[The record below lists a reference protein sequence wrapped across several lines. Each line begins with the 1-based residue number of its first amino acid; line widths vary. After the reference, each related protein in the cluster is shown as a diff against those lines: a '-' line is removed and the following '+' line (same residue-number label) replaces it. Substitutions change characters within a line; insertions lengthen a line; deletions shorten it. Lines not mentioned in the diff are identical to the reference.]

1 MLTLLITA
9 LRRLT
14 AERRRRA
21 QLREL
26 LTKDDRILEDIGLRR
41 ADIDEAL
48 GLRYSDN
55 ARDYAYRMSARS
67 LALDGRY

>member
-9 LRRLT
+9 LRRLR

-26 LTKDDRILEDIGLRR
+26 LSNDDRILEDIGLRR
-41 ADIDEAL
+41 VEIIEAL
-48 GLRYSDN
+48 GLPYSES
-55 ARDYAYRMSARS
+55 AHGYAYRMSARS
-67 LALDGRY
+67 LALDARF

>member
-9 LRRLT
+9 LRRHM

-26 LTKDDRILEDIGLRR
+26 LAKDDRVLEDIGLRR
-41 ADIDEAL
+41 VEIDEAL
-48 GLRYSDN
+48 GLGYSDN
-55 ARDYAYRMSARS
+55 AREYAYRMSARS

>member
-9 LRRLT
+9 LRRLR

-21 QLREL
+21 QLRAL
-26 LTKDDRILEDIGLRR
+26 LAKDDRILEDIGLRR
-41 ADIDEAL
+41 VEIIEAL

-67 LALDGRY
+67 LALDGLR

>member
-9 LRRLT
+9 LRRLSG
-14 AERRRRA
+14 ERLRRA

-41 ADIDEAL
+41 VEIDEAL